1 MKIFD
6 SFLFY
11 NELDVL
17 ELRLNIL
24 NDVVDYFVLSESPM
38 TLSGNP
44 TPLLYLENKERF
56 SKFNHKIIHNI
67 TEIPENFNEYLVDKQ
82 HHLNYSDLDPN
93 CGQRFID
100 IPIRYQRMTYVR
112 DCMAYGLKKA
122 GVTDGDMI
130 LTSDGDEI
138 INPILLE
145 NKESWFNPDEQ
156 YVSQQRAF
164 YYSLNQLCQEDWL
177 GTRVCTWEYLK
188 NTSANK
194 LRGDH
199 QNHHKI
205 LDAGVGNPAGWHFS
219 FFGNAN
225 TVREKIA
232 AYDECQN
239 NVPEITNNMEEKMQS
254 NRDPLNRNIALTTVP
269 IDDTYPEYIVNNQEK
284 YSEFIKPWN

>member
-11 NELDVL
+11 NELDLL

-44 TPLLYLENKERF
+44 TPLFYLENKERF

-67 TEIPENFNEYLVDKQ
+67 TEIPENFNEYLVDRQ
-82 HHLNYSDLDPN
+82 YHLNYNDIDPN
-93 CGQRFID
+93 CGQRYID
-100 IPIRYQRMTYVR
+100 IPIRYQRMAYVR
-112 DCMAYGLKKA
+112 DCMAYGLEKA
-122 GVTDGDMI
+122 GASDDDIV

-138 INPILLE
+138 INPILLK
-145 NKESWFNPDEQ
+145 NKDSWFNPDNT
-156 YVSQQRAF
+156 YISVQRAF
-164 YYSLNQLCQEDWL
+164 YYSLNQLYQEEWL
-177 GTRVCTWEYLK
+177 GTRVCTWKQLK

-194 LRGDH
+194 LRA
-199 QNHHKI
+199 NHESSYK
-205 LDAGVGNPAGWHFS
+205 LLNSGENQLAGWHFS

-232 AYDECQN
+232 AYDECQY
-239 NVPEITNNMEEKMQS
+239 NVPQVTSNMEEKMNS
-254 NRDPLNRNIALTTVP
+254 NKDPLNRGNVLTTIP
-269 IDDTYPEYIVNNQEK
+269 LDDSYPEYIINNQEK
-284 YSEFIKPWN
+284 YKNFIKPWN